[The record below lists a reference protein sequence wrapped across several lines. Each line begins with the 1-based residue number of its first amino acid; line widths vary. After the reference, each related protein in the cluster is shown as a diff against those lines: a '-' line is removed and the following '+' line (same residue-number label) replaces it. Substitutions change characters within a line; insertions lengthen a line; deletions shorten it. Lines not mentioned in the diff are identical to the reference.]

1 MTKTAAKTR
10 LTPGEHSIDRTNPRP
25 HNGGYVLD
33 WSIRLNDGKL
43 VRKRTQ
49 GATKSAVRARA
60 KETAKNLLQA
70 GGQHWTLNKPMNDY
84 LTTETAQRI
93 QDSTRLKDLSK
104 RRYTAALELLKTHL
118 KGYNISDAMTFDVME
133 KTLKA
138 IAKEAPGSV
147 STARTVLSSYTAD
160 QLVRAG
166 VITANPIR
174 GVNLDIAPP
183 KPKKPGRQ
191 TLTKPEWGAVIK
203 HLLTRDTTTLLTPTK
218 HKNIRQST
226 RNIHA
231 RAVRLTL
238 LQSITGLRISEA
250 NKLQWKHIINT
261 DDGML
266 INASAEIVK
275 GRKGKEKGRYI
286 PILREDVADY
296 LEQHRGAPEEYVVGS
311 PVTTARPWDAT
322 NADDKV
328 PALYSQVAE
337 ATGVEILKDLRSHS
351 WRATLHGVF
360 SDTIDPATRAA
371 IFGHTQAVAEE
382 YYTDRNNIESLMRQV
397 KQAYA

>member
-1 MTKTAAKTR
+1 
-10 LTPGEHSIDRTNPRP
+10 
-25 HNGGYVLD
+25 
-33 WSIRLNDGKL
+33 
-43 VRKRTQ
+43 
-49 GATKSAVRARA
+49 
-60 KETAKNLLQA
+60 
-70 GGQHWTLNKPMNDY
+70 
-84 LTTETAQRI
+84 
-93 QDSTRLKDLSK
+93 
-104 RRYTAALELLKTHL
+104 
-118 KGYNISDAMTFDVME
+118 
-133 KTLKA
+133 
-138 IAKEAPGSV
+138 
-147 STARTVLSSYTAD
+147 
-160 QLVRAG
+160 
-166 VITANPIR
+166 
-174 GVNLDIAPP
+174 
-183 KPKKPGRQ
+183 
-191 TLTKPEWGAVIK
+191 
-203 HLLTRDTTTLLTPTK
+203 
-218 HKNIRQST
+218 
-226 RNIHA
+226 
-231 RAVRLTL
+231 
-238 LQSITGLRISEA
+238 
-250 NKLQWKHIINT
+250 
-261 DDGML
+261 ML